1 MLKRKL
7 LVNAMLKVSSTITRQ
22 AVQMSENEEH
32 YYLVKVVEHFG
43 SLSSMTRL
51 ILKAKDQESAE
62 KHLSTVLMRTWKFGK
77 IGAFNRNEGD
87 MYYYQKMKVRMK
99 QCREI
104 PATLAEWML
113 AEEVMNVIIVP
124 EEVDQEVLQS
134 H

>member
-1 MLKRKL
+1 MLKRKH

-22 AVQMSENEEH
+22 AVQLSENEEH
-32 YYLVKVVEHFG
+32 YFLVKVVEHFG
-43 SLSSMTRL
+43 ALSSMTRL
-51 ILKAKDQESAE
+51 VLKAKDQESAE
-62 KHLSTVLMRTWKFGK
+62 KYLSTVLMRTWKFGK
-77 IGAFNRNEGD
+77 IGVFNRNDGD
-87 MYYYQKMKVRMK
+87 TYYYQKMKVRMK

-113 AEEVMNVIIVP
+113 AEEVLNVIVVP